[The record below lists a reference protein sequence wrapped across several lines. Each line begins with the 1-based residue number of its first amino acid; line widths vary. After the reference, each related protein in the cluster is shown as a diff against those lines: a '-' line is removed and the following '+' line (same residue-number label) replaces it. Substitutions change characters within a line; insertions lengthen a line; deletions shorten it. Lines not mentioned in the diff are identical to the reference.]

1 MGKEVDKKFSW
12 VIKNFCSVRAKKIYS
27 DEFVVDGCK
36 WRLLA
41 FPKGNNV
48 ECLSLYLDV
57 ACSESLPSGWKRNAL
72 LRLSIVNQVSE
83 KLSETKA
90 TQHWFDATSSDW
102 GFTSMFPLSKLHD
115 KDGGFLVN
123 GELNI
128 VASVDVLEVIG
139 KLDVPDE
146 SEEATKSLSKL
157 EEDDGAKSSDFLEE
171 ASPVESVNS
180 LFEKHPNIASKLR
193 PKNPHLRTTY
203 LNVLLSLTEI
213 LSKSPEA
220 LSNGDL
226 ADAYSSLRYV
236 AMAGFKLDW
245 LEKKLKEA
253 GESRMQE
260 IEEE

>member
-1 MGKEVDKKFSW
+1 MGKQYEKKITW
-12 VIKNFCSVRAKKIYS
+12 AIKNFSSLQSEKICS
-27 DEFVVDGCK
+27 DQFVVGGSK
-36 WRLLA
+36 WRLELY
-41 FPKGNNV
+41 PKGNCAGNY
-48 ECLSLYLDV
+48 LSLFLAV
-57 ACSESLPSGWKRNAL
+57 ADKEALPSGRRRYTKF
-72 LRLSIVNQVSE
+72 RLTVVNQLPG
-83 KLSETKA
+83 KLSQVQEAQEVYDQKFPA
-90 TQHWFDATSSDW
+90 W
-102 GFTSMFPLSKLHD
+102 GFLEMLCLTNLHA

-123 GELNI
+123 GELKIAAEVENLDVI
-128 VASVDVLEVIG
+128 GKSDVLEETSSVVEINGFQVI
-139 KLDVPDE
+139 P
-146 SEEATKSLSKL
+146 SQ
-157 EEDDGAKSSDFLEE
+157 
-171 ASPVESVNS
+171 VESVNS